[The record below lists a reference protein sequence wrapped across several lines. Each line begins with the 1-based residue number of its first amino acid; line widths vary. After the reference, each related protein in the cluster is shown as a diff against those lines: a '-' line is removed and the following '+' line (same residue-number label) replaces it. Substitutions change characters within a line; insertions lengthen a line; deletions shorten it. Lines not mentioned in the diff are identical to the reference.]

1 MVNKVILIGNLG
13 KDPEIKT
20 FENGNSIANFSLAT
34 NETYKDKNGDRQTR
48 TDWHN
53 ISVGVPGLVT
63 LCQQYFKKGDPMY
76 VEGKLRTREYEKEGQ
91 KRYLTEV
98 QVDTIKFLPKTGD
111 KPTTTDATSNSNY
124 SSTQNSTHLEET
136 PSFVDTKSIDD
147 DLPF

>member
-20 FENGNSIANFSLAT
+20 FDNGNSIANFSLAT
-34 NETYKDKNGDRQTR
+34 NETYKDKNGEKQTR

-53 ISVGVPGLVT
+53 IYVGIPGLVS

-76 VEGKLRTREYEKEGQ
+76 VEGKLRTREYEKDGQ
-91 KRYLTEV
+91 KRYTTEV
-98 QVDTIKFLPKTGD
+98 QVETIKFLPKTGER
-111 KPTTTDATSNSNY
+111 TNSNSSE
-124 SSTQNSTHLEET
+124 SSSNISTSSVNTVEET
-136 PSFVDTKSIDD
+136 HSFIDTKSIDD